1 MTTIDSATSSL
12 LLQLGRTRAATMDLP
27 AVLAAVCTS
36 LPSMVGVAGA
46 VILLGDPVDACY
58 ASDAQAGW
66 IGEAQRRSGSG
77 PLPNALRSGRPV
89 VTPDLTR
96 IGPPELAAAADQCG
110 LTSSVVLLLE
120 ADGERIG
127 GLQLLGDAQRP
138 VTAVQADL
146 ARPVADVLAARL
158 ADMRELERLRGVLQV
173 AAEARRDVPPTT
185 GIPVDVEDMATT
197 ALPAVP
203 APRLNR
209 EPTSDPAPVPRP
221 SPRPAPLSR
230 RVPSPPRHGRSEGSP
245 TEFVPTRQPGSGR
258 HGS

>member
-1 MTTIDSATSSL
+1 MTTVDSAAASL
-12 LLQLGRTRAATMDLP
+12 VLQLGCARAATMDLP
-27 AVLAAVCTS
+27 ALLSAVCTS
-36 LPSMVGVAGA
+36 LPSMVGAAGA
-46 VILLGDPVDACY
+46 VVLLGDPVDACY

-120 ADGERIG
+120 VDGERIG

-158 ADMRELERLRGVLQV
+158 ADLRELERLRGSLR
-173 AAEARRDVPPTT
+173 AAQESPPTT
-185 GIPVDVEDMATT
+185 GIPVDAGDMATT

-203 APRLNR
+203 APRPHR
-209 EPTSDPAPVPRP
+209 EPTSNLVPGPRP
-221 SPRPAPLSR
+221 SPRPAPAPR
-230 RVPSPPRHGRSEGSP
+230 TAQPSQRHGRSEGPAIESA
-245 TEFVPTRQPGSGR
+245 PTRQPGRGR
-258 HGS
+258 HRV